1 MYVKLADFI
10 AGRTDFVILY
20 DDKNNPAFVLERDKM
35 QNSNNHLIQEYVLD
49 DKDKKYKALFNKYYR
64 NYYGEYKDPERKRKT
79 TGGKKPY
86 VMVMLNEIKELKKQ
100 LKRDGIKNYNEVVGA
115 LIDFSEYM
123 EWNTGKLIDTRQR
136 LKKKRLPL
144 KYNDLFEISGYS
156 KGKFENMMKIM
167 KDYRLLWY
175 SDENKENKGYFIS
188 QIYFKKGKRGS

>member
-86 VMVMLNEIKELKKQ
+86 VMVML
-100 LKRDGIKNYNEVVGA
+100 DEV
-115 LIDFSEYM
+115 
-123 EWNTGKLIDTRQR
+123 
-136 LKKKRLPL
+136 
-144 KYNDLFEISGYS
+144 
-156 KGKFENMMKIM
+156 
-167 KDYRLLWY
+167 
-175 SDENKENKGYFIS
+175 
-188 QIYFKKGKRGS
+188 

>member
-1 MYVKLADFI
+1 
-10 AGRTDFVILY
+10 
-20 DDKNNPAFVLERDKM
+20 
-35 QNSNNHLIQEYVLD
+35 
-49 DKDKKYKALFNKYYR
+49 
-64 NYYGEYKDPERKRKT
+64 
-79 TGGKKPY
+79 
-86 VMVMLNEIKELKKQ
+86 MVMLNEIKELKKQ

-175 SDENKENKGYFIS
+175 SDENEENKGYFIS